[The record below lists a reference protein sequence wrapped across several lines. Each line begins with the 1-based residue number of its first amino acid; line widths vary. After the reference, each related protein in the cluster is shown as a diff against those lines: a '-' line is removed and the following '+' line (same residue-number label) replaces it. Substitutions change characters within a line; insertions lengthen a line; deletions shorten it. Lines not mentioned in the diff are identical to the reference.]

1 METFTSCEWERP
13 DRRALETISMK
24 RSRAAGLSRHVSAK
38 PSATRWKPCSGAHA
52 QLTHDDGGELI
63 RRQPASLHLLT

>member
-1 METFTSCEWERP
+1 
-13 DRRALETISMK
+13 MK